1 MVSVLLYVANII
13 DYFRFALLVV
23 CLMVF
28 ETNPILFIASYIIS
42 AVLDAFDGMAARA
55 LNQSNTLI
63 SI

>member
-28 ETNPILFIASYIIS
+28 ETNPLLFITCYIVS

-55 LNQSNTLI
+55 LNQSKKI
-63 SI
+63 YSV

>member
-13 DYFRFALLVV
+13 DYYRFALLII
-23 CLMVF
+23 CLNVF
-28 ETNPILFIASYIIS
+28 DTHPILFITCYIIS

>member
-13 DYFRFALLVV
+13 DYFRFVLLVV